1 LKKHWSGR
9 AKLIVALALILAAV
23 TAIASGL
30 FGTTWAE
37 KAVQTVLTPIRG
49 GFASITRQIER
60 YYNYVFGYE
69 SLEAKND
76 YLEKRIME
84 IEDQIRSADALER
97 ENAYLRELLNLS
109 RQHDDYKF
117 CDAYIVSWD
126 SSSWKSTFTIGKGT
140 NAGLETGM
148 VAVTQYGQ
156 VVGMITEIGANWA
169 TVTTVMDT
177 SLEISASLASS
188 GHTGV
193 VQGDYTS
200 GERGKLRMIYLP
212 SEAVLRNND
221 QVVTTGSTVYPKDL
235 IIGYVI
241 DAGYDETGVA
251 KYALLEPAADFDT
264 LEQIFIITDFVSEQN
279 EANRATDTSE
289 PTDASEPTGN

>member
-1 LKKHWSGR
+1 MKKKWSGR
-9 AKLIVALALILAAV
+9 TKLIVVLALILAIV
-23 TAIASGL
+23 TAITSGL

-37 KAVQTVLTPIRG
+37 KAVQTVLTPIRS
-49 GFASITRQIER
+49 GFSAITRQIER
-60 YYNYVFGYE
+60 YYNYTFGYE
-69 SLEAKND
+69 ALEAKND
-76 YLEKRIME
+76 YLERRIMD
-84 IEDQIRSADALER
+84 IEDQVRNADSLER
-97 ENAYLRELLNLS
+97 QNAYLRELLNLS
-109 RQHDDYKF
+109 RQHDDYSY

-126 SSSWKSTFTIGKGT
+126 SSNWKSTFTIGKGT

-156 VVGMITEIGANWA
+156 VVGMISEIGANWA
-169 TVTTVMDT
+169 VITTVLDT
-177 SLEISASLASS
+177 SQKISASIASS

-193 VQGDYTS
+193 VQGAYTS
-200 GERGKLRMIYLP
+200 GEEGKLRMIYLP

-251 KYALLEPAADFDT
+251 KYAVLEPAADYDT
-264 LEQIFIITDFVSEQN
+264 LEMIYIITNFVSE
-279 EANRATDTSE
+279 
-289 PTDASEPTGN
+289 

>member
-1 LKKHWSGR
+1 MKKHWSGR
-9 AKLIVALALILAAV
+9 VKLIIALALILAIV

-30 FGTTWAE
+30 FGATWAN

-49 GFASITRQIER
+49 GFSAITREIER
-60 YYNYVFGYE
+60 YYNYIFGYE
-69 SLEAKND
+69 SLESKNE
-76 YLEKRIME
+76 YLERRIME
-84 IEDQIRSADALER
+84 IENQVRSADALER

-109 RQHDDYKF
+109 KQHEDYHY

-156 VVGMITEIGANWA
+156 VVGLITEIGANWA
-169 TVTTVMDT
+169 VVTTVMDT

-193 VQGDYTS
+193 VQGALTS
-200 GERGKLRMIYLP
+200 GEEGKLRMIYLP

-264 LEQIFIITDFVSEQN
+264 LEMVYIITNFVSDQNTVTEQ
-279 EANRATDTSE
+279 TE
-289 PTDASEPTGN
+289 PSVQSDG